1 MSCNQSDIAFS
12 ITNTLE
18 LLGRGPRRDSDV
30 RCPTGGGE
38 EGVITQAG
46 HGITAVIFIIQRSI
60 SQNTITVHITLTK
73 ICRLLT
79 SDNGI
84 LSLPNTNK

>member
-12 ITNTLE
+12 IMNTLE

-30 RCPTGGGE
+30 RCPAGGGE
-38 EGVITQAG
+38 GG
-46 HGITAVIFIIQRSI
+46 SHGITAVIFIIQRSI